1 MRPKLFLL
9 DANALLHRSW
19 HAIRPLTSPDGRV
32 VNCVYGMTMS
42 VMKLVEQYK
51 PDAFA
56 ACWDTEAP
64 TFRHEAYKEY
74 KGHRKEKEQDLYDQ
88 IPWVQ
93 EGFEALGI
101 PSLFLDGYEADDL
114 LGTIGTRAVKEG
126 WDVTIITGDRDALQ
140 LVRPH
145 LEVMLFVKGVTE
157 VKIVDEKVLLEEYGF
172 TPEQFIDFKAIQ
184 GDTSDNIPGIRG
196 IGEVGAKSL
205 LKHFGSLKGIMKA
218 AHDPKSEMRAKM
230 RETLLASEDIVPAQL
245 DLVTIRLDVPLKW
258 KIEKLPVPANEEEA
272 RMFLLN
278 MGFVSLLKR
287 LDTIMG
293 KKSSPSTGEE
303 KDPKKKTSKSVAK
316 YDAMNS
322 EESQGDLFKA
332 TTKGGL
338 SIEEIKSRLEMADR
352 VALGIIWEDPKQ
364 PPVKA
369 KAMALVC
376 TDGEGVY
383 LVQAAEL
390 KKDPEIVAFLG
401 KKVVAHDV
409 KAVMHGLHQ
418 FGVQDPTWDFDTMLA
433 AYVLNAGERSHD
445 LRTVALM
452 YADIT
457 LATEPTVPEQVLASW
472 NCIEPLKKALKE
484 EKLTEVFERFEL
496 PLAAVLGR
504 MESAGIE
511 IDTDYLH
518 ELAKELKK
526 EQDRLLRV
534 MQKTAGADLNP
545 ASPAQLSHVLF
556 DKLQLPTK
564 GIKKGKTGFSTA
576 ASELE
581 KLRGSHEII
590 EQIEDYREVSK
601 LLSTYVEVIPS
612 LVDKNRR
619 LHTTFQQAVAATG
632 RLSSADPNVQN
643 IPIRT
648 ELGRRV
654 RTAFVAKRGYE
665 LVSCDYSQIELRLIA
680 ALAQDARM
688 IEAFEKGLDIHQ
700 ATASRIWNIPLE
712 EVTKEQRR
720 AAKAI
725 NFGIIYGQGPVGLS
739 QTAGISFADAKLFIA
754 NYFKAYPGIKTYLD
768 ETKVLAKKQGYIE
781 TIFGRRRPLPELNS
795 ELPMLRASGER
806 MAINMPVQGTAADMI
821 KLAMMEIDRGLASV
835 SEDSRML
842 LQVHDELVF
851 EVPTKDVQQVAAYA
865 KRVMEGVADVG
876 VPIQVDS
883 KHGKNWEE
891 MKSL

>member
-19 HAIRPLTSPDGRV
+19 HAIRPLTSPDGRT

-42 VMKLVEQYK
+42 VMKLIERYK

-88 IPWVQ
+88 IPWVK
-93 EGFEALGI
+93 EGFDALGI

-114 LGTIGTRAVKEG
+114 LGTIGARAVKEG
-126 WDVTIITGDRDALQ
+126 FDVTIITGDRDALQ

-157 VKIVDEKVLLEEYGF
+157 VKIVNEKVLLEEYGF

-184 GDTSDNIPGIRG
+184 GDASDNIPGIRG

-205 LKHFGSLKGIMKA
+205 LKHFGSMDGIIKA
-218 AHDPKSEMRAKM
+218 AHDPISEMRAKN
-230 RETLLASEDIVPAQL
+230 REAILSAEKEIPAIL
-245 DLVTIRLDVPLKW
+245 DLVRIRLDVPYKW
-258 KIEKLPVPANEEEA
+258 DIDKHLLLSKNAEA
-272 RMFLLN
+272 RTFLLS

-287 LDTIMG
+287 LDDLEG
-293 KKSSPSTGEE
+293 KGTSSIKADSE
-303 KDPKKKTSKSVAK
+303 KKKKPSKSVLA
-316 YDAMNS
+316 YDAMNES
-322 EESQGDLFKA
+322 SNEEKSFKA
-332 TTKGGL
+332 ETKGGL
-338 SIEEIKSRLEMADR
+338 SMNEIKSRLQKAKHI
-352 VALGIIWEDPKQ
+352 ALGIVWEDASIPA
-364 PPVKA
+364 VKA
-369 KAMALVC
+369 KAMALFC
-376 TDGEGVY
+376 TDGESTF
-383 LVQAAEL
+383 LLQANEL
-390 KKDPEIVAFLG
+390 KQDPAFFSALD
-401 KKVVAHDV
+401 KKVIAHDT
-409 KAVMHGLHQ
+409 KAVMHGLRML
-418 FGVQDPTWDFDTMLA
+418 GVQNPQWDFDTMLA

-445 LRTVALM
+445 LRTVALA

-457 LATEPTVPEQVLASW
+457 LATEPTIAEQVLAAW
-472 NCIEPLKKALKE
+472 HCTEPLKKALKN

-496 PLAAVLGR
+496 PLAPVLCK
-504 MESAGIE
+504 METEGIE
-511 IDTDYLH
+511 IDTVYLH
-518 ELAKELKK
+518 TLAKELRT
-526 EQDRLLRV
+526 EQEKLLKL
-534 MQKTAGADLNP
+534 MQSIAGTDLNP

-556 DKLQLPTK
+556 ELLALPTK

-590 EQIEDYREVSK
+590 EYIESYREVSK
-601 LLSTYVEVIPS
+601 LLSTYVEVIPT
-612 LVDKNRR
+612 LVDKHHR

-648 ELGRRV
+648 ELGRKV
-654 RTAFVAKRGYE
+654 RTAFKAKEGFE
-665 LVSCDYSQIELRLIA
+665 LIACDYSQIELRLIA
-680 ALAQDARM
+680 SLAQDKQM
-688 IEAFEKGLDIHQ
+688 IEAFKKGLDIHT
-700 ATASRIWNIPLE
+700 ATASRIWNIPLD

-720 AAKAI
+720 SAKAI

-739 QTAGISFADAKLFIA
+739 QTAGITFAEAKQFIA
-754 NYFKAYPGIKTYLD
+754 NYFEAYPGIKKYLD

-781 TIFGRRRPLPELNS
+781 TIYGRRRPLPELES
-795 ELPMLRASGER
+795 DMAMLRASGER
-806 MAINMPVQGTAADMI
+806 MAINMPVQGTAADII
-821 KLAMMEIDRGLASV
+821 KLAMLEVDKKLPTV
-835 SEDSRML
+835 SPKARML

-851 EVPTKDVQQVAAYA
+851 EVPKNEREQVATF
-865 KRVMEGVADVG
+865 VVDIMEHVADVG
-876 VPIQVDS
+876 VPLLVES
-883 KHGKNWEE
+883 KYGKNWEE
-891 MKSL
+891 MIKL